1 MEQISPNHQTQPNM
15 QTTFEQ
21 PAPVDVNP
29 PIQASASS
37 IPVLPAVSA
46 NRERFMKVA
55 YPVFA
60 GVPTAIIIL
69 FSFDF
74 GETYRTVLDKVL
86 SPIITGVT
94 SGFILYI
101 LGLKR

>member
-1 MEQISPNHQTQPNM
+1 MMEQAHTEGQINVS
-15 QTTFEQ
+15 EQ
-21 PAPVDVNP
+21 QASHGVPIDVNP
-29 PIQASASS
+29 PLQASASS
-37 IPVLPAVSA
+37 IPVLPAISA

-74 GETYRTVLDKVL
+74 GETYKTVLEKVL